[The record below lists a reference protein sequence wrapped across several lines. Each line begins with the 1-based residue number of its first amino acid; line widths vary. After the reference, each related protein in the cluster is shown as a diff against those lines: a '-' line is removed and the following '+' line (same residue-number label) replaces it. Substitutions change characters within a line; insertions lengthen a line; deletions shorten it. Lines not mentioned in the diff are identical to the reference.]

1 MLNNIIVSV
10 APVLL
15 LQPHLLLLLPGVE
28 LAEELAGAPVDR
40 HQAHRGGGGLLLPQY
55 LVQVRHLEIRRYYI
69 DIIDNVDM

>member
-1 MLNNIIVSV
+1 MIVVV

-15 LQPHLLLLLPGVE
+15 LEPHLQLLLLPGVE

-55 LVQVRHLEIRRYYI
+55 LVQVRHLEICRYYI

>member
-1 MLNNIIVSV
+1 MIVGV

-15 LQPHLLLLLPGVE
+15 LEPHLLLLLLLPGVE

-40 HQAHRGGGGLLLPQY
+40 HQAHRGGGLLLPQY
-55 LVQVRHLEIRRYYI
+55 LVQVRHLVICRCYI